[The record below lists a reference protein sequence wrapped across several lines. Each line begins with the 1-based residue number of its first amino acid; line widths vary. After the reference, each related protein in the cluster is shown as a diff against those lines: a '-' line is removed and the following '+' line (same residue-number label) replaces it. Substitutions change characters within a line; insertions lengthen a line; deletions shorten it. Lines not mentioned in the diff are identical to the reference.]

1 MSYLHLWITFLFIS
15 FSQCSYATAEL
26 PTSTQSNINTEF
38 SNSTLLPDNGDY
50 WYVGT
55 KLGLSVYQ
63 YGCEEWSIDCDR
75 TDLGGGFFVGYQINE
90 SWGIELGKTFLGAAK
105 AEYFSRKV
113 TGDMETIDLFG
124 KYTYGLTD
132 RFGFFGKAGLANW
145 NGKTKSDYVETTTF
159 GHDLSV
165 GFGAQYALNKRWL
178 TQLEYQYIN
187 SIGDDTVGESDYHL
201 MSIGIIYRF
210 GFHELKQPFSCPIPN
225 ERQIITAYVDDE
237 LFDSNSTTITKP
249 ELLDPF
255 IARLHYYSESTLS
268 IIGHT
273 DAIGSE
279 AYNQSLSEK
288 RAESVA
294 KYFIKSG
301 ISNNRISTQGRGEK
315 DPIAPNNTQNGRYLN
330 RRVELRSNSF
340 LYIPNKKLITQHQEN
355 N

>member
-105 AEYFSRKV
+105 AEYFSGKV

-187 SIGDDTVGESDYHL
+187 SIGDDTVGESDHHL

-340 LYIPNKKLITQHQEN
+340 LYIPNKKSITQHQEN